1 MANLEHWAKADALN
15 IYQIALLLEE
25 IDPAPLERLGYQ
37 CLSERTRDQT
47 SVHVVNLKN
56 AVLTDKLRPVLRSY
70 DSFGDHDW
78 TLTLIGTPELKVW
91 LWTRDLHGTV
101 FGASAKTKPLLSAF
115 SRFYA
120 QKLDAAV
127 AAWQAVTS
135 EPHRL
140 RGRSPK
146 QALEGW
152 LTENA
157 KEYGL
162 LNRDGTPNRTGIEEI
177 AKVANWNQKGG
188 APSTP
193 TLPAEP
199 TPSFGGTFGKVLAS
213 PPLVSGNLGDDDDIP
228 F

>member
-1 MANLEHWAKADALN
+1 MATLEHWAQADALN
-15 IYQIALLLEE
+15 IYQIALLLER
-25 IDPAPLERLGYQ
+25 IDPAPLARIGYHGLAETTQ
-37 CLSERTRDQT
+37 DQT

-56 AVLTDKLRPVLRSY
+56 AVLTDKLRPELCGY
-70 DSFGDHDW
+70 DSFGGPDW
-78 TLTLIGTPELKVW
+78 ELTLISISSLKVW
-91 LWTRDLHGTV
+91 LWTRGLHGTV
-101 FGASAKTKPLLSAF
+101 FGGNAKTKLLPSDF
-115 SRFYA
+115 SPFYA
-120 QKLDAAV
+120 QKLDAAL

-140 RGRSPK
+140 RGKSPK

-157 KEYGL
+157 EEYGL

-177 AKVANWNQKGG
+177 AKVANWNQRGG

-193 TLPAEP
+193 TLPVQP
-199 TPSFGGTFGKVLAS
+199 TRSFGGTPGKVLLS
-213 PPLVSGNLGDDDDIP
+213 PPLGATNLEEDDEIP

>member
-15 IYQIALLLEE
+15 VYQIAFLLEE
-25 IDPAPLERLGYQ
+25 IDPAPLERLGYH
-37 CLSERTRDQT
+37 LMPERVRDQT

-56 AVLTDKLRPVLRSY
+56 AVLTDNLRPVLRSY
-70 DSFGDHDW
+70 DSFGDPDW
-78 TLTLIGTPELKVW
+78 VSMLIGILELKVW
-91 LWTRDLHGTV
+91 LWTRGLHGTV
-101 FGASAKTKPLLSAF
+101 FGASTKSKPLPSDF
-115 SRFYA
+115 SPFYA

-135 EPHRL
+135 EPYRL
-140 RGRSPK
+140 RGKSPK

-157 KEYGL
+157 EEYGL

-177 AKVANWNQKGG
+177 AKVANWNQRGG

-193 TLPAEP
+193 SLPAEP
-199 TPSFGGTFGKVLAS
+199 TPSFGGAFGKVVAS
-213 PPLVSGNLGDDDDIP
+213 PPLVSANLGDDDEIP